1 VTNHQQHSS
10 LLNHFNLLSHKMTDF
25 MRQAISSTNDGA
37 SELL

>member
-1 VTNHQQHSS
+1 
-10 LLNHFNLLSHKMTDF
+10 MTDF